1 MNDGE
6 ICHEI
11 HHNAVGLLAKGSCR
25 GPPEVTGTKSDC
37 EAPLLESAAAAA
49 IVAAGCRAARLRRRR
64 RRSAE
69 PPNSPTFLAMDSHLL
84 NDCHATNATLLLP
97 VGCQAAAV
105 LPADAAPRHRTQY
118 WSRPNFRVKL
128 IGDGHN
134 MAILWV

>member
-1 MNDGE
+1 M
-6 ICHEI
+6 
-11 HHNAVGLLAKGSCR
+11 
-25 GPPEVTGTKSDC
+25 VTGTKSDC

-49 IVAAGCRAARLRRRR
+49 IVAAGRRAARLRHRRR

-105 LPADAAPRHRTQY
+105 LPADAAPRRATVP
-118 WSRPNFRVKL
+118 SIEVDP
-128 IGDGHN
+128 
-134 MAILWV
+134 ILELN